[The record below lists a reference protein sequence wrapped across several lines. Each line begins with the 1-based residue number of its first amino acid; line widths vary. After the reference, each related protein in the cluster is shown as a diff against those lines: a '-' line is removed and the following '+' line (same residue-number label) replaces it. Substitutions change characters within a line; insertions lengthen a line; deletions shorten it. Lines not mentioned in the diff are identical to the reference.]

1 MHRLLLSEEHITS
14 CRNK

>member
-1 MHRLLLSEEHITS
+1 MHRLLLSEEHTS